1 MTYDYSDHTQTIESD
16 GVSYVYQANYNNSPL
31 KGKITVSG
39 NDYSADYVYS
49 ARSDGLLA
57 SSVYT
62 FDNFGSGLTRTY
74 TPTYNSKNQIV
85 SETDGDFK
93 AQYTYDAMGRMEIYA
108 INHGSRRVLTG
119 QVYYGSNAVSGVRYT
134 TNRVTGSSS
143 DKSYGFDMLGRVNRI
158 YWDRTTTDEIN
169 YDRYDRVSLY
179 QIGGYNGTWYS
190 YQYDDNNN
198 LIQIGKRTPNGPP
211 VTMPYIDFTYNSKN
225 QLITYEVDN
234 TTKYFSYDNLG
245 NPVKYGVSSQ
255 SAAENMMWTQGT
267 KLASGNYKGNSFS
280 YKYDANGLRY
290 EKTVNGITTRQYL
303 EGDKIIAE
311 EILNASGSVAHTK
324 YYIYDQTGIA
334 GMVYDGDSYYFGK
347 NIFGDVTTIYDCYG
361 NWEAGYE
368 YDLWGNITSG
378 GSSGIAKENPFRYRG
393 YYYDSE
399 TGFYYLQSRYY
410 DPEICRFINAD
421 NLELPST
428 LSGTPGH
435 LNLYAYCNNNP
446 VMYSDP
452 RGDFIFSLIA
462 SIVVNAAL
470 SAVGSVLGQ
479 LITTQNVNWGVV
491 GISALFGAISG
502 GLSFVGIGGTIGQ
515 FAMQGVLSVGETVST
530 AALEGTLNSLSVEDI
545 VFAFASGGISGSIGA
560 KGAAKE
566 FARVSDIENSL
577 VKVLKREFNK
587 TGVSGF
593 IAAWSDKSRKYVTQ
607 FLKPLLINDLKII
620 GATTA
625 VGSLRFWAKKLFDM

>member
-1 MTYDYSDHTQTIESD
+1 M
-16 GVSYVYQANYNNSPL
+16 
-31 KGKITVSG
+31 KI
-39 NDYSADYVYS
+39 Y
-49 ARSDGLLA
+49 
-57 SSVYT
+57 
-62 FDNFGSGLTRTY
+62 
-74 TPTYNSKNQIV
+74 
-85 SETDGDFK
+85 
-93 AQYTYDAMGRMEIYA
+93 EIH
-108 INHGSRRVLTG
+108 HGSRRVLTG

-143 DKSYGFDMLGRVNRI
+143 DKSYGFDMLGRVNRV

-169 YDRYDRVSLY
+169 YDRYDRVSSYL
-179 QIGGYNGTWYS
+179 IGGYNGTWYS

-198 LIQIGKRTPNGPP
+198 LIHIKKRTPNGPP

-234 TTKYFSYDNLG
+234 TTKYYSYDNLG

-255 SAAENMMWTQGT
+255 SAAENMVWTQGT

-334 GMVYDGDSYYFGK
+334 GMVYDGESYYFGK

-421 NLELPST
+421 NLELLST
-428 LSGTPGH
+428 LSGTPGQ

-452 RGDFIFSLIA
+452 SGCFPVLSLI
-462 SIVVNAAL
+462 L
-470 SAVGSVLGQ
+470 
-479 LITTQNVNWGVV
+479 
-491 GISALFGAISG
+491 GISALIGLGLTIGGVASGNNALTAVGLTMVTVPALISG
-502 GLSFVGIGGTIGQ
+502 LGTLFSGATYLSIIGGVTS
-515 FAMQGVLSVGETVST
+515 AAGV
-530 AALEGTLNSLSVEDI
+530 GTGI
-545 VFAFASGGISGSIGA
+545 FASAEYQEAFTGKNWLLNVGMSDELYNGI
-560 KGAAKE
+560 
-566 FARVSDIENSL
+566 
-577 VKVLKREFNK
+577 
-587 TGVSGF
+587 
-593 IAAWSDKSRKYVTQ
+593 
-607 FLKPLLINDLKII
+607 LL
-620 GATTA
+620 TTA
-625 VGSLRFWAKKLFDM
+625 VLATSGTITINVLMSVGNAATPTQVTNSYINHPNRWKAVKQLIEPGHGNYKGGVSTYSNLINKWTGKRIGIHEIVKGGRYVHGPHFHFWI

>member
-1 MTYDYSDHTQTIESD
+1 
-16 GVSYVYQANYNNSPL
+16 
-31 KGKITVSG
+31 
-39 NDYSADYVYS
+39 
-49 ARSDGLLA
+49 
-57 SSVYT
+57 
-62 FDNFGSGLTRTY
+62 
-74 TPTYNSKNQIV
+74 
-85 SETDGDFK
+85 
-93 AQYTYDAMGRMEIYA
+93 MGRMKIYEIH
-108 INHGSRRVLTG
+108 HGSRRVLTG

-143 DKSYGFDMLGRVNRI
+143 DKSYGFDMLGRVNLI

-225 QLITYEVDN
+225 QLVTYEVDN
-234 TTKYFSYDNLG
+234 TTKYYSYDNLG

-255 SAAENMMWTQGT
+255 SAAENMVWTQGT

-334 GMVYDGDSYYFGK
+334 GMVYDGESYYFGK

-361 NWEAGYE
+361 NWKASYE

-421 NLELPST
+421 NLELLPT
-428 LSGTPGH
+428 LSGTPGQ

-452 RGDFIFSLIA
+452 SGTITISLVVGLIISFSIGFSA
-462 SIVVNAAL
+462 SAITQGLQYGWDNIQWGQAVFDGAMAAL
-470 SAVGSVLGQ
+470 SSALLATGVSSIVGKTISAAMNFGQYAVDSAFHGENPTWGGAITSV
-479 LITTQNVNWGVV
+479 VV
-491 GISALFGAISG
+491 GLISG
-502 GLSFVGIGGTIGQ
+502 GAGKSN
-515 FAMQGVLSVGETVST
+515 AS
-530 AALEGTLNSLSVEDI
+530 ALAKS
-545 VFAFASGGISGSIGA
+545 ASGSAKMVIAHSGASRIQ
-560 KGAAKE
+560 
-566 FARVSDIENSL
+566 FS
-577 VKVLKREFNK
+577 KVLNLYGNGLGKEITK
-587 TGVSGF
+587 TMNSYFDQQIRIYWGLLWVSSNAQHLTSY
-593 IAAWSDKSRKYVTQ
+593 IPW
-607 FLKPLLINDLKII
+607 
-620 GATTA
+620 
-625 VGSLRFWAKKLFDM
+625 

>member
-57 SSVYT
+57 GSVYT

-93 AQYTYDAMGRMEIYA
+93 AQYTYDAMGRMKIYEIH
-108 INHGSRRVLTG
+108 HGSRRVLTG

-143 DKSYGFDMLGRVNRI
+143 DKSYGFDMLGRVNRV

-169 YDRYDRVSLY
+169 YDRYDRVSSYL
-179 QIGGYNGTWYS
+179 IGGYNGTWYS

-198 LIQIGKRTPNGPP
+198 LIHIKKRTPNGPP

-255 SAAENMMWTQGT
+255 SAAENMVWTQGT

-334 GMVYDGDSYYFGK
+334 GMVYDGESYYFGK

-361 NWEAGYE
+361 NWKASYE

-378 GSSGIAKENPFRYRG
+378 GSSGIAKENPFRFRG

-421 NLELPST
+421 NLELLST
-428 LSGTPGH
+428 LSGTPGQ

-452 RGDFIFSLIA
+452 SGCFWDYVFDLGFLIWDIVDIWKNPGNWANWVALGVDVVFAVVPFITSGAGKVIKVANVSDDIMDVKKVTIIGETMNRVKDTALLIGHLDDLYGGF
-462 SIVVNAAL
+462 NAYDKLKAM
-470 SAVGSVLGQ
+470 GKGGKVL
-479 LITTQNVNWGVV
+479 
-491 GISALFGAISG
+491 AE
-502 GLSFVGIGGTIGQ
+502 IGGKASNIAWLYGKVRSGYTI
-515 FAMQGVLSVGETVST
+515 V
-530 AALEGTLNSLSVEDI
+530 DI
-545 VFAFASGGISGSIGA
+545 GIDISRLDRSSSYIAERIFLFVWQSRNVWKSFYHFGG
-560 KGAAKE
+560 
-566 FARVSDIENSL
+566 
-577 VKVLKREFNK
+577 
-587 TGVSGF
+587 
-593 IAAWSDKSRKYVTQ
+593 
-607 FLKPLLINDLKII
+607 
-620 GATTA
+620 
-625 VGSLRFWAKKLFDM
+625 